1 MDSNLKYK
9 FTNIASID
17 LEAILDYISIN
28 LFNYKSAEILK
39 NRIKEAVELLLMF
52 PKMGKSID
60 GYEGIRKIVVEGYIL
75 YYLYEND
82 KNLITILR
90 ITNYKRDDKVI
101 LEQIKS
107 TLN

>member
-39 NRIKEAVELLLMF
+39 NRIRESIELMLLF

-60 GYEGIRKIVVEGYIL
+60 GYEGIRKVVEGYIL